1 MLEGS
6 DRWGGR
12 VHTVKGR
19 FGGEKC
25 QFEAG
30 GARFFSGHHE
40 LVRVMRHFG
49 YKRDKWYPI
58 KVARG
63 ESGEFKFKKPITQR
77 TLETQMQKAIKGLKL
92 HKKKCVG
99 LSLRQALNKI
109 GTPDID
115 WLFTA
120 TGYPHI
126 LDTHLESG
134 IDICERDYLD
144 NFTYYLFTPGLE
156 VLVQSMM
163 DECRKNNSKGSMAKV
178 SFTRGKVTGWT
189 RSDSVFSISVVTPQG
204 ARNISQ
210 ECCVCI
216 LPPGV
221 EELTL
226 I

>member
-1 MLEGS
+1 MIGVSLAWRLQQTVGRGTRIIVLEGS

-49 YKRDKWYPI
+49 YKRDSSLSYKGNE
-58 KVARG
+58 G
-63 ESGEFKFKKPITQR
+63 ESGEFKFKNQSP
-77 TLETQMQKAIKGLKL
+77 KGLL
-92 HKKKCVG
+92 RLKCERQLRVLNYTKRNVG

-144 NFTYYLFTPGLE
+144 NFTCYLFTL
-156 VLVQSMM
+156 
-163 DECRKNNSKGSMAKV
+163 A
-178 SFTRGKVTGWT
+178 
-189 RSDSVFSISVVTPQG
+189 
-204 ARNISQ
+204 
-210 ECCVCI
+210 
-216 LPPGV
+216 
-221 EELTL
+221 
-226 I
+226 